1 MNPLLTRG
9 QIEALRD
16 FDTALLANTLGY
28 VDPVPPP
35 HEIYMG
41 SSICSVTPALGP
53 TCGVAI
59 TCRLDSSTPGNTG
72 DIEPFWQQLAQMQAT
87 ALPVVWVVQTTGSR
101 PGFECVIGD
110 GMAKLLTAAGCMGL
124 VTNGGVRD
132 IPGLLNAQF
141 AAYSTGVCVHHGPLR
156 FFDPGEP
163 VEVGGL
169 RISNGDLL
177 HANSEG
183 VIKIPA
189 RAVPHLIEKA
199 PAMRAFEHEVHVLW
213 RRTDVSLAE
222 KRAHAGGVLKKHG
235 FTTCVG

>member
-1 MNPLLTRG
+1 MNPVLTCG
-9 QIEALRD
+9 QIEALHD

-28 VDPVPPP
+28 VDPIPP

-41 SSICSVTPALGP
+41 SSIRSVTPALGP

-72 DIEPFWQQLAQMQAT
+72 DIEPFWQQLEVMQT
-87 ALPVVWVVQTTGSR
+87 STLPVIWVVETTGAR

-110 GMAKLLTAAGCMGL
+110 GMAKLLRSVGCTGL

-141 AAYSTGVCVHHGPLR
+141 AAYGSGACVHHGPLR
-156 FFDPGEP
+156 FFAPGEP

-189 RAVPHLIEKA
+189 RAVPLLIEKA
-199 PAMRAFEHEVHVLW
+199 PAMRAFEHEVHTLW
-213 RRTDVSLAE
+213 RRTDVPPAQ
-222 KRAHAGGVLKKHG
+222 KRAHAGEILKKHG
-235 FTTCVG
+235 FSTCVG